1 MERKLEDYTS
11 IVGRDIV
18 ERIRERAK
26 KLEGLSMVH
35 INSTFY
41 GGGVAEMLKIL
52 VPLLNDVHIN
62 AHWKILEGIPEFF
75 EVTKK
80 IHNALQGN
88 SSAHLTEEEKKLY
101 LEINRKFSEKHKLD
115 YDIVVV
121 HDPQPAG
128 IVDFYEK
135 KQPWVWRCHIDLSNP
150 NPSVWKFIKGF
161 VAKYDMAIISN
172 EEYVGKD
179 FPTRYRII
187 HPAIDPLSDKNRDI
201 GMEEAERILDRQ
213 GIPLDKPYILQ
224 VSRFDPWKDPRGVI
238 KIFRKVR
245 EKIPVRLV
253 MCGGMAH
260 DDPEGKRIYEEI
272 RRETEDLTKRGDLI
286 FLVDADDLTVNALQR
301 MASVVIQKS
310 IKEGFGLT
318 VTEAMWKER
327 AVVASRVGGIK
338 IQIEDG
344 KSGFLVDPYDIDG
357 FAAITLKLL
366 RDRELAERIGKNARE
381 RVKRNFLIT
390 RLLEDYMKIMDGLIC

>member
-18 ERIRERAK
+18 ERIREHAK

-41 GGGVAEMLKIL
+41 GGGVAEILKVLI
-52 VPLLNDVHIN
+52 PLLNDVGID
-62 AHWKILEGIPEFF
+62 AHWKTLEGIPKFF
-75 EVTKK
+75 ETTKK

-88 SSAHLTEEEKKLY
+88 LNIHLTEEEKKLY

-224 VSRFDPWKDPRGVI
+224 VSRFDPWKDPPGVI

-260 DDPEGKRIYEEI
+260 DDPEGERIYEEI
-272 RRETEDLTKRGDLI
+272 RRETEDLTKSGNLI
-286 FLVDADDLTVNALQR
+286 FLVDADDITVNALQR

-344 KSGFLVDPYDIDG
+344 KSGFLVDPYDIDV

-390 RLLEDYMKIMDGLIC
+390 RLLEDYMKIIDGLIG

>member
-1 MERKLEDYTS
+1 MERKLNDYTG
-11 IVGRDIV
+11 IVGKDVV

-35 INSTFY
+35 INSTAY
-41 GGGVAEMLKIL
+41 GGGVAEMLRIL
-52 VPLLNDVHIN
+52 VPLLNDVRITT
-62 AHWKILEGIPEFF
+62 HWKVLDGIPEFF
-75 EVTKK
+75 EITKK

-88 SSAHLTEEEKKLY
+88 SSVNLTEEEKKVY
-101 LEINRKFSEKHKLD
+101 LEINRKFSEKNKLD

-128 IVDFYEK
+128 IVNFYEK
-135 KQPWVWRCHIDLSNP
+135 KQPWIWRCHIDLSNP
-150 NPSVWKFIKGF
+150 NPSVWEFVGEF
-161 VAKYDMAIISN
+161 VAKYDLAIISN
-172 EEYVGKD
+172 EEYARKD
-179 FPTRYRII
+179 FPTPYRII
-187 HPAIDPLSDKNRDI
+187 HPAIDPLSDKNRDTS
-201 GMEEAERILDRQ
+201 MEEAERILEKQ
-213 GIPLDKPYILQ
+213 EIPLDKPYILQ

-253 MCGGMAH
+253 MCGNMAH
-260 DDPEGKRIYEEI
+260 DDPEGERIYKEI
-272 RRETEDLTKRGDLI
+272 RKETEDLWKSGDLI
-286 FLVDADDLTVNALQR
+286 FVVNADDLTVNALQR
-301 MASVVIQKS
+301 KASVVIQKS

-390 RLLEDYMKIMDGLIC
+390 RLLEDYLKIVDELRG

>member
-41 GGGVAEMLKIL
+41 GGGVAEILKVLI
-52 VPLLNDVHIN
+52 PLLNDVGID
-62 AHWKILEGIPEFF
+62 AYWKTLEGIPKFF
-75 EVTKK
+75 ETTKK

-88 SSAHLTEEEKKLY
+88 LNIHLTEEEKKLY

-224 VSRFDPWKDPRGVI
+224 VSRFDPWKDPPGVI

-260 DDPEGKRIYEEI
+260 DDPEGERIYEEI
-272 RRETEDLTKRGDLI
+272 RRETEDLTKSGNLI
-286 FLVDADDLTVNALQR
+286 FLVDADDITVNALQR

-390 RLLEDYMKIMDGLIC
+390 RLLEDYLKIMDGLIC